1 MIDHSSRTAF
11 LLKSDATRQRRVF
24 HFFLY
29 LLVFLAYISPLHSQ
43 KSSRLY
49 LAPDLDLINEL
60 KKIESAGITFAYD
73 QNIKCRP
80 VINDII
86 RTQFFDLEERLY
98 KTACYCQL
106 ECVEI
111 DKNQWLLRNAS
122 DDHRFNIVTLIDA
135 IDSSPISF
143 ALVTI
148 PDLHRQFISDIEGN
162 VFFSFNQP
170 EKDIK
175 LRIQSLQYGE
185 NLISLTDIKH
195 HKILLTPKVFT
206 LPKVTYRPN
215 NIFPGRESKGAT
227 ILKNNNDK
235 SATYGQFSNATGAI
249 TLPLPGIVITHD
261 KGGVLRL
268 RGSEQSATLLTVD
281 NMPIYKAEHFFGI
294 FSALNPDFIDKIIV
308 HKNNIPVEHG
318 GRTSGMLEYL
328 SKETLSR
335 SDILLHANLLQT
347 GLKAS
352 VKGNN
357 NLGVIAAGR
366 ISYANIVQSPLFNAL
381 VKNKPLNDQLTKNNR
396 TTILSTPSFDFK
408 DFNAKAFYHLE
419 NHKFSVGVFGSAD
432 VFKDSYN
439 AKIETRLGLR
449 EFEIFKR
456 DENWQ
461 NLAFNF
467 QHEYQQQKF
476 RFSSVFYSTQF
487 WNTQN
492 LMNRIP
498 SYNKYDS
505 LPPYRTLENINLIK
519 DFGLKSTLTVSTVG
533 GNTKLGVESIRHYNE
548 LSIAGL
554 NNIFFEYI
562 SQPWEHNIF
571 ADREFVFRHDLLVRP
586 GLRASYI
593 PSVKNWYLQPQLY
606 IQKYISCD
614 WKVKSSYS
622 RHSQF
627 MRQFLYET
635 PTGLIREFFVF
646 ANNTS
651 IPVGNSDNWMVG
663 LSYENE
669 SFGFLMDIE
678 GFYRS
683 LDGSLNY
690 ATKRL
695 GVLQNEEIL
704 GLVDF
709 NLFKGESR
717 IYGADVG
724 IHYASKDLL
733 ITTQYTWSKNENR
746 YREVFNNQW
755 HPSPQDSRH
764 QIRTALFYK
773 MKNFN
778 FSLSFTCATGLPYL
792 DLAKLNNTRD
802 REKLNPYDIIQTL
815 PNFYRTDIG
824 LQYNLITS
832 TNTFDIGL
840 SVYNVFNRKNVVQ
853 RQYFSQIRLSKQ
865 LQNPLES
872 DVLQLGRIYNIG
884 LSLRL

>member
-1 MIDHSSRTAF
+1 MIDHLSSTTIF
-11 LLKSDATRQRRVF
+11 LKSDAISQRPVLRLLLY
-24 HFFLY
+24 FLIPF
-29 LLVFLAYISPLHSQ
+29 VYISPLHSQ
-43 KSSRLY
+43 KTSRLH
-49 LAPDLDLINEL
+49 LAPDMDLVNEL
-60 KKIESAGITFAYD
+60 KKIQSSDITFAYD

-80 VINDII
+80 VINDVIH
-86 RTQFFDLEERLY
+86 TQFFDLRERLY

-106 ECVEI
+106 ECIEI

-122 DDHRFNIVTLIDA
+122 EGHRFNIITLIDA
-135 IDSSPISF
+135 KDRSPVSF

-148 PDLHRQFISDIEGN
+148 PDLHQQFISDLEGN
-162 VFFSFNQP
+162 IFFSFNQTD
-170 EKDIK
+170 KVIK
-175 LRIQSLQYGE
+175 LHIQSLQYGE
-185 NLISLTDIKH
+185 NVISWADIEN

-206 LPKVTYRPN
+206 LPKVTYRPP

-227 ILKNNNDK
+227 VLKDKNDN
-235 SATYGQFSNATGAI
+235 STTYGQFSNAAGAM
-249 TLPLPGIVITHD
+249 TLPLPGIVIALD

-281 NMPIYKAEHFFGI
+281 DIPIYKAEHFFGL
-294 FSALNPDFIDKIIV
+294 FSAINPDFIDKITV
-308 HKNNIPVEHG
+308 HKNNIPVQYG

-328 SKETLSR
+328 SKETLNR
-335 SDILLHANLLQT
+335 SNILLHANLLQT

-352 VKGNN
+352 VKLDENS
-357 NLGVIAAGR
+357 GVMAAGR
-366 ISYANIVQSPLFNAL
+366 ISYANILQSPHFDAQR
-381 VKNKPLNDQLTKNNR
+381 KNNPINDQLTNDNR
-396 TTILSTPSFDFK
+396 TTIHSTPRFDFK
-408 DFNAKAFYHLE
+408 DFNAKAFYHMV
-419 NHKFSVGVFGSAD
+419 NHKFSVGVFGSTD
-432 VFKDSYN
+432 DFKDSYN
-439 AKIETRLGLR
+439 LQIETRQGLR

-467 QHEYQQQKF
+467 QHEYQQKKF

-487 WNTQN
+487 WNAQN
-492 LMNRIP
+492 LMSRLP
-498 SYNKYDS
+498 SYNISDP
-505 LPPYRTLENINLIK
+505 LPSYRTLENINLIK
-519 DFGLKSTLTVSTVG
+519 DFGLKSTLTVSTDG
-533 GNTKLGVESIRHYNE
+533 GSAKLGVESIRHYNE
-548 LSIAGL
+548 LSIAGQS
-554 NNIFFEYI
+554 NIFFEHI

-571 ADREFVFRHDLLVRP
+571 ADREFIFTHDLLVRP
-586 GLRASYI
+586 GLRASYL
-593 PSVKNWYLQPQLY
+593 PSVNDWYFQPQLY
-606 IQKYISCD
+606 IQKYISSD

-651 IPVGNSDNWMVG
+651 IPVGKADNWMVG

-669 SFGFLMDIE
+669 SLGIHMDIE

-724 IHYASKDLL
+724 LHFAGKDLL

-746 YREVFNNQW
+746 YREVFKNQW
-755 HPSPQDSRH
+755 HPTPQDSRH

-778 FSLSFTCATGLPYL
+778 FSLGFTGATGLPYL
-792 DLAKLNNTRD
+792 DLPKLKTTRD
-802 REKLNPYDIIQTL
+802 REKLRPDDVILTL

-824 LQYNLITS
+824 LQYNLITAA
-832 TNTFDIGL
+832 NTFAIGL
-840 SVYNVFNRKNVVQ
+840 NIYNVFNRKNVVQ
-853 RQYFSQIRLSKQ
+853 RQYISQLRLPNN
-865 LQNPLES
+865 LQIPLES
-872 DVLQLGRIYNIG
+872 DVLQLQRIYNIG
-884 LSLRL
+884 LSLKL